1 MDFFLVFSPIIAL
14 VIVGVVTGVV
24 KTIGYLK
31 PRQLKSRQFQSILS
45 YRIKNPQNPCSQH
58 EIQNQGKPSVK
69 RYLRMI

>member
-1 MDFFLVFSPIIAL
+1 MDFFLVFSPIIAF
-14 VIVGVVTGVV
+14 VIVSVVSFV
-24 KTIGYLK
+24 KTIDYFK

-58 EIQNQGKPSVK
+58 GIQNQEKPSVK